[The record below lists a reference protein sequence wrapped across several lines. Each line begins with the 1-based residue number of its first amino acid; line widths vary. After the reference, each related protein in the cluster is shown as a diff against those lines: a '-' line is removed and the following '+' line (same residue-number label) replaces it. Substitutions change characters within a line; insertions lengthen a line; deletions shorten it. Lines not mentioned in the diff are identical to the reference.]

1 MQILKLCHLR
11 VGILFALHERGLTH
25 EGWSKGVKRVS
36 HLNVISMDKK
46 RKLKKLKEKESIFK
60 SYLSKLKQE
69 ELQYEADYVM
79 NRVHESDLSEE
90 FLLKSALIMDELAK
104 RVDANKMSNT
114 ISQYSSNIRSKI
126 TTLFN
131 Q

>member
-1 MQILKLCHLR
+1 MNSN
-11 VGILFALHERGLTH
+11 V
-25 EGWSKGVKRVS
+25 VS
-36 HLNVISMDKK
+36 IEQK

-69 ELQYEADYVM
+69 ELQYEANYIINKV
-79 NRVHESDLSEE
+79 NENDLSEE

-104 RVDANKMSNT
+104 RVDAIQMSNT
-114 ISQYSSNIRSKI
+114 INKYSDNIRSKI
-126 TTLFN
+126 KNIFE